1 MNKNPHPFSFGVR
14 SLGSKNTRIIY
25 CTAFVVLIISNLFSG
40 CDSGKYESEAKVT
53 DQPNTR
59 GTISSDDSEKEIVES
74 NSSESTS
81 QGGQTT
87 SAKNQQSQQ
96 QEEKKQQDE
105 NAGETKQQETEKQA
119 EQIKELKKQ
128 ESEKQEYDVFPDT
141 HEMRKKPIN
150 IDLGKEWIRPMKTQ
164 EIWVDMKKKEVLVG
178 GFICLRGGVLEM
190 FACPEG
196 TKEHESVIAVFAE
209 PEVVHTALV
218 AIGAKKGNPV
228 QYDPTYKPA
237 SGAKMTIEVMWK
249 EDGKVVKRNAKEMVR
264 QINSG
269 KTLQHDWVFGGS
281 AIWKNTPESE
291 PYYLANGGEFI
302 CVSNFPSAMMD
313 LPIESTS
320 TDEALLFEA
329 FTEKIP
335 PLKTRVLIKL
345 VPEIKKDEKPEGKDT
360 EKTAGDGKKDKNSDE
375 NNGDDKS
382 QSNDDGN

>member
-1 MNKNPHPFSFGVR
+1 MNNNTQPFSFGVR
-14 SLGSKNTRIIY
+14 PFGSKNTRIIC
-25 CTAFVVLIISNLFSG
+25 CTAFVVLVISNLLSG
-40 CDSGKYESEAKVT
+40 CDSGKFESDAKVT
-53 DQPNTR
+53 DQPNKR
-59 GTISSDDSEKEIVES
+59 EAISTEDSDKEIVKS
-74 NSSESTS
+74 NSDESTS
-81 QGGQTT
+81 QGDQSTP
-87 SAKNQQSQQ
+87 AKKQ

-105 NAGETKQQETEKQA
+105 TTGQNKKRETDKQA
-119 EQIKELKKQ
+119 EQIKESKKQ

-150 IDLGKEWIRPMKTQ
+150 IDLGEEWIRPMKTQ
-164 EIWVDMKKKEVLVG
+164 EIWVDMKKKQVLVG

-237 SGAKMTIEVMWK
+237 SGAKMKIEVMWK
-249 EDGKVVKRNAKEMVR
+249 EDGKIVERNAKEMVR

-345 VPEIKKDEKPEGKDT
+345 VPEIEKDKKLEGKDS
-360 EKTAGDGKKDKNSDE
+360 EKTSGNEKKDKHTDE
-375 NNGDDKS
+375 NSGDDKS
-382 QSNDDGN
+382 RSNDDGN